1 MKKMAQRESPQRG
14 VQHALLQRER
24 AALQLALERG
34 RREPDQALASA
45 VRAQLDDL
53 EGRLINISNGSF
65 SDDAAETSW
74 AQDVTST
81 PRSTRVSFVHRPP
94 QSSTPQVDRSFY
106 PARADASH
114 SSMPEVESP
123 TRQPRGQTAGSAVSA
138 AANEFVELQLRSL
151 SLHQE
156 LVMSHLRQVLETN
169 QNVLREL
176 RDSHQSVLAEVKQQQ
191 IALEQLSKK
200 VDDIATKAATA
211 ATASRA
217 QRQRDEADYVEE
229 YTTAYETDFDP
240 YREYSHLE
248 AAAVSGAA
256 STLVAAGPPHAMAP
270 PPAAPLGYPPQ
281 FRGAPYAS
289 YPPPPPPHLGYP
301 LAPPPPPL
309 ARPLPPPLAPPQQ
322 FFSPQ
327 VAAAAAAVPT
337 PGLCLAEGQPL
348 PQFSFDISQPPPS
361 TSVASSTP
369 SHVASG
375 DVGRVSAFSRLS
387 KVPPPSQAPVGPP
400 VTTITPAAP
409 ALPPK
414 PPNAPHAFQIPLPAT
429 GSSPASVSLP
439 GAVQGFS
446 QPFPSLAAATPTA
459 SKSAA
464 AMPQLHGLLTGSVP
478 SLASVAPEKQE
489 PMTTIGTRTAEAS
502 PVISVGSS
510 FFYEWCR
517 RQGLVCF
524 EERAKLFRYDE
535 KEWKE
540 RGIGVVKLLENK
552 EGKVRLLMRREQV
565 LKVCANHYIHSGMTL
580 TPMPKKDT
588 AWIWD
593 AQDFADGEARPQ
605 KFCIRFKTPEI
616 AAQFKE
622 AFDQAVNKSKQA
634 VASCSPAASTA
645 ASAAATLSMSPSPLR
660 VSTITAPSKFESSS
674 ATTHPT
680 FVISTPGFGTSKS
693 VVMPPVFGSGT
704 ATTGA
709 AYSVNQFG
717 ICRFRS

>member
-1 MKKMAQRESPQRG
+1 MRAIHQCQRWNPQ
-14 VQHALLQRER
+14 
-24 AALQLALERG
+24 
-34 RREPDQALASA
+34 P
-45 VRAQLDDL
+45 
-53 EGRLINISNGSF
+53 GS
-65 SDDAAETSW
+65 
-74 AQDVTST
+74 Q
-81 PRSTRVSFVHRPP
+81 
-94 QSSTPQVDRSFY
+94 
-106 PARADASH
+106 
-114 SSMPEVESP
+114 
-123 TRQPRGQTAGSAVSA
+123 RGQTAGSAASA

-240 YREYSHLE
+240 YTEYSHLE

-322 FFSPQ
+322 FFSP
-327 VAAAAAAVPT
+327 
-337 PGLCLAEGQPL
+337 QPL

-446 QPFPSLAAATPTA
+446 QPFPFFGCCDTHCVQIGSCYAATA
-459 SKSAA
+459 
-464 AMPQLHGLLTGSVP
+464 
-478 SLASVAPEKQE
+478 
-489 PMTTIGTRTAEAS
+489 RTAHRLCA
-502 PVISVGSS
+502 IAGFCGS
-510 FFYEWCR
+510 
-517 RQGLVCF
+517 
-524 EERAKLFRYDE
+524 
-535 KEWKE
+535 
-540 RGIGVVKLLENK
+540 
-552 EGKVRLLMRREQV
+552 
-565 LKVCANHYIHSGMTL
+565 
-580 TPMPKKDT
+580 
-588 AWIWD
+588 
-593 AQDFADGEARPQ
+593 
-605 KFCIRFKTPEI
+605 
-616 AAQFKE
+616 
-622 AFDQAVNKSKQA
+622 
-634 VASCSPAASTA
+634 
-645 ASAAATLSMSPSPLR
+645 
-660 VSTITAPSKFESSS
+660 
-674 ATTHPT
+674 
-680 FVISTPGFGTSKS
+680 
-693 VVMPPVFGSGT
+693 
-704 ATTGA
+704 
-709 AYSVNQFG
+709 
-717 ICRFRS
+717 